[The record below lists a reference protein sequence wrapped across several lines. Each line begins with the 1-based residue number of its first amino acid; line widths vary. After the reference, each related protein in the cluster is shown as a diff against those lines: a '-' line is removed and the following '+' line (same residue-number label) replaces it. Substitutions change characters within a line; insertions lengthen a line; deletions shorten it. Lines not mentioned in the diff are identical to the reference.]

1 MKKLYKYYLIV
12 FFPIFSSGQIS
23 TFHSGFNDIF
33 FKTDSRPWL
42 KFYNTDSDTLVAPNT
57 DTIQYFS
64 LDSKLFSIGSA
75 NKSDYACTYLFSA
88 SLFSNFKNKITFTSH
103 FDYLAGNHNKLIKEF
118 QDSLFIFPG
127 FGREKSRLQYN
138 LKYFVNKFITVDFGK
153 GKHFI
158 GNGYRSLMLSAE
170 HSPYPYLKLS
180 TEFGRVKYYNLYTTF
195 LDIQDPN
202 QNRKKHS
209 SIHFLDFSLTENINI
224 GIFEGVLW
232 QAKNENYNRGYDLE
246 YLNPIIFYRP
256 VEFSKHSPDNVLI
269 GGNFN
274 AKIKTTTFYGQ
285 VLLDDLNISRQKDRD
300 EGYSE
305 GFFQNKFAYQ
315 LGLKSSFKKINLLL
329 EYNQAQP
336 YTYAHKEPMQSYT
349 HFNQALA
356 HPLGANFKELLMLA
370 NYSKQKWKF
379 SIKLTH
385 AKVGLDSLY
394 SHYGQNIF
402 VSDFEAQ
409 GVGSQYSYGNF
420 NGQGVS
426 TIINTLHTEILYSFK
441 WFDLFG
447 SVFYK
452 NKKSDL
458 LDQTLLW
465 YSVGIRTFPF
475 STFKDY

>member
-1 MKKLYKYYLIV
+1 MKTLYKCYLILL
-12 FFPIFSSGQIS
+12 FPICVSAQINTFQS
-23 TFHSGFNDIF
+23 TVN
-33 FKTDSRPWL
+33 KP
-42 KFYNTDSDTLVAPNT
+42 FYNFFSDSIVSCDSDTT
-57 DTIQYFS
+57 QH
-64 LDSKLFSIGSA
+64 FSIGSRLFSIESA
-75 NKSDYACTYLFSA
+75 NNSDYSTTHLFGA
-88 SLFSNFKNKITFTSH
+88 SLSSNLKNKITFTSH
-103 FDYLAGNHNKLIKEF
+103 FDYLAGNHNTLISEY
-118 QDSLFIFPG
+118 QDSLLVFPG
-127 FGREKSRLQYN
+127 FGRKKSRLQYN
-138 LKYFVNKFITVDFGK
+138 LKYYVNKFITVDFGK

-170 HSPYPYLKLS
+170 HSPYPYLKLT
-180 TEFGRVKYYNLYTTF
+180 TEFGRVRYYNLYTTF

-232 QAKNENYNRGYDLE
+232 QAKDESYNRGYDVE

-256 VEFSKHSPDNVLI
+256 VEFSKHSPDNVLL
-269 GGNFN
+269 GVNFN
-274 AKIKTTTFYGQ
+274 AKLKKTTLYGQ

-300 EGYSE
+300 EEYGG

-315 LGLKSSFKKINLLL
+315 LGFKSSFKEVNVLL

-349 HFNQALA
+349 HSNQALA
-356 HPLGANFKELLMLA
+356 HPLGANFKELVALVKY
-370 NYSKQKWKF
+370 NKEKWKF

-385 AKVGLDSLY
+385 TTVGLDSLNT
-394 SHYGQNIF
+394 HYGQNVF
-402 VSDFEAQ
+402 ASDFDAQ
-409 GVGSQYSYGNF
+409 GVGGQYSYGNF

-426 TIINTLHTEILYSFK
+426 TIINTLHTEMAYSFK
-441 WFDLFG
+441 WFDVFG

-458 LDQTLLW
+458 LDQTSLW

-475 STFKDY
+475 STFQNY